1 MLRRPP
7 GEGGPRVH
15 QRKLILAFA
24 VLLLACIPLVD
35 GHQQRPIV
43 EVHRQSED
51 AVGRRDTNT
60 DREPIRPAA
69 ALGEEWADDD
79 EDKLQRRAFIG
90 NVESKTKS
98 KIDSDRLPH
107 QYLQHQRR
115 HNILNNDDASAV
127 ATLAPA
133 QSVRAPPSRH
143 RSVNPPTGG
152 SGISTPPRARSL
164 EEWEVED
171 FILLATVDG
180 DLYASDRKTGAQL
193 WHLEVDQPMVET
205 VHHRLNTSG
214 LDDDHLAVDHYI
226 WAVEPSQ
233 DGTLYIWVPGTPEP
247 LLISTGLTMKKLVE
261 ELSPLANDNPP
272 VIYTGTKKT
281 TMITLDAATGRVL
294 KWFGAGGS
302 HINENES
309 CLRPD
314 ALYDLGN
321 EECSST
327 GTLTLGRTE
336 YEVAITGKDG
346 RDIAKLKY
354 SEWSPNNFD
363 RDLVSIYRETL
374 DNRYHSSFHDGR
386 VYAFDEEDH
395 PMFTHKFSA
404 PVARVFDVCRPW
416 GVTRDKNPDLLV
428 LPQPVP
434 APKDSND
441 DVARKAH
448 VFLNQ
453 TDTGSWYALS
463 GRFYPL
469 IVDAPPALTSLPGFW
484 EQERQWHLLSPNQ
497 KAGAMVGRHNFNKPS
512 GRGQVYR
519 PSLPGG
525 AQSQAPA
532 EVEHEIAAASE
543 VSDEPLIPIDGAAI
557 VNKVMAVPHS
567 LMDHAVNLI
576 QNPLLILAA
585 ITFLLFYRK
594 DLIRWCRSKSRKAA
608 KQLQWSVDDQ
618 RSEAG
623 DSTTEVSP
631 EPLEETPAPT
641 TASGD
646 APPKQ
651 DTAHREAPPPPTLP
665 PKEAEPTTAEPPVV
679 ADPQT
684 APAPQPERSDD
695 KADSLT
701 DGDGSSVQKTESEN
715 SGEKKKAK
723 SHRGRRGGVKHKKG
737 PKKRETS
744 VSRDDEPPATTV
756 DDAVKNA
763 QRLGNSP
770 KLEPDVVTVT
780 NDMQSV
786 TGPVIKLGN
795 IEVDTEDQLGTGSN
809 GTLVFAG
816 KFDGRE
822 VAVKRMLIQFY
833 DIASQETRLL
843 RESDD
848 HPNVIRYYA
857 QEFRDGFLYI
867 ALERCAASLADVVEK
882 PSRFSKLAQAGKA
895 DLPGVLYQITNGIN
909 HLHQLRIVHRDLKPQ
924 NILVN
929 MDKNERPRL
938 LVSDFGLCKKLEG
951 GQSSF
956 GATTGRAAGTS
967 GWRAPELL
975 VDDDRELTEA
985 SINSGSGT
993 ILNGDMTSG
1002 RRATRSIDIF
1012 SLGLVFFYVLTN
1024 GQHPFDCGDR
1034 YMREVN
1040 IRKGN
1045 YNLTPLDVLGD
1056 FAAEA
1061 KDLVSS
1067 MLNDDP
1073 KQRPNTKEVMAHPFF
1088 WSAKK
1093 RLAFLCD
1100 VSDYFEKEIRDPPS
1114 PHLQELEA
1122 HASEVISGDF
1132 LKKLPPLFVE
1142 SLGKQRKYTGT
1153 RLLDLLR
1160 ALRNKKNHYDDM
1172 TDSLKRSVGPL
1183 PEGYLAFWTFRFPE
1197 LLLACWNIVW
1207 DVGWDQTDRFRE
1219 YYEPA
1224 NL

>member
-1 MLRRPP
+1 M
-7 GEGGPRVH
+7 
-15 QRKLILAFA
+15 
-24 VLLLACIPLVD
+24 
-35 GHQQRPIV
+35 
-43 EVHRQSED
+43 
-51 AVGRRDTNT
+51 
-60 DREPIRPAA
+60 
-69 ALGEEWADDD
+69 
-79 EDKLQRRAFIG
+79 
-90 NVESKTKS
+90 
-98 KIDSDRLPH
+98 
-107 QYLQHQRR
+107 
-115 HNILNNDDASAV
+115 
-127 ATLAPA
+127 
-133 QSVRAPPSRH
+133 
-143 RSVNPPTGG
+143 
-152 SGISTPPRARSL
+152 STPPRARSL

-205 VHHRLNTSG
+205 QHHRLNTSG
-214 LDDDHLAVDHYI
+214 LDDDYRPVDHYI
-226 WAVEPSQ
+226 WAVEPSR
-233 DGTLYIWVPGTPEP
+233 DGMLYIWVPGTAEP
-247 LLISTGLTMKKLVE
+247 TLVPTDLTMKRLVE
-261 ELSPLANDNPP
+261 ELSPLANENPP

-302 HINENES
+302 HVNEDES

-314 ALYDLGN
+314 ALYDVGN

-327 GTLTLGRTE
+327 GTLTLGRVE
-336 YEVAITGKDG
+336 YEVAITRKDG

-363 RDLVSIYRETL
+363 RDLVSVYHQTL
-374 DNRYHSSFHDGR
+374 DHRYHSSFHDGR
-386 VYAFDEEDH
+386 VYAFDEGDH
-395 PMFTHKFSA
+395 PMFTHKFSS

-434 APKDSND
+434 APKDD
-441 DVARKAH
+441 DDAQTRKTH

-463 GRFYPL
+463 GQLYPL
-469 IVDAPPALTSLPGFW
+469 IVDAPPALTTLPGFL
-484 EQERQWHLLSPNQ
+484 EQERQWHMLTPNQ
-497 KAGAMVGRHNFNKPS
+497 KAGAMVGRHNFGADRPRS
-512 GRGQVYR
+512 QIYR

-532 EVEHEIAAASE
+532 EIEHEVAAASE
-543 VSDEPLIPIDGAAI
+543 ASEEPLIPIDGAAI
-557 VNKVMAVPHS
+557 VNKVMDVPQRLLDS
-567 LMDHAVNLI
+567 TINLF
-576 QNPLLILAA
+576 QNPVLILAA

-594 DLIRWCRSKSRKAA
+594 DLIKWCKSKSQSMA
-608 KQLQWSVDDQ
+608 KQLQWSVDDH

-623 DSTTEVSP
+623 DSTTEVTP
-631 EPLEETPAPT
+631 EVSEETAPPKPEDS
-641 TASGD
+641 AAQRD
-646 APPKQ
+646 APPPQ
-651 DTAHREAPPPPTLP
+651 EPV
-665 PKEAEPTTAEPPVV
+665 KEAEPSTAEAPVP
-679 ADPQT
+679 ADPPT
-684 APAPQPERSDD
+684 VAAPEPTEKP
-695 KADSLT
+695 DSPT
-701 DGDGSSVQKTESEN
+701 DGDSASAPKPDSEN
-715 SGEKKKAK
+715 SGEKKKSK

-744 VSRDDEPPATTV
+744 VSRDDDPPATTV

-938 LVSDFGLCKKLEG
+938 LVSDFGLCKKLEDA
-951 GQSSF
+951 QSSF

-1045 YNLTPLDVLGD
+1045 YNLAPLDVLGD

-1100 VSDYFEKEIRDPPS
+1100 VSDYFEKEVRDPPS
-1114 PHLQELEA
+1114 PHLQELES
-1122 HASEVISGDF
+1122 HASDVIQGDF

-1153 RLLDLLR
+1153 RMLDLLR

-1172 TDSLKRSVGPL
+1172 TESLKRSVGPL

-1207 DVGWDQTDRFRE
+1207 DVGWDSTDRFRE
-1219 YYEPA
+1219 YYQPA